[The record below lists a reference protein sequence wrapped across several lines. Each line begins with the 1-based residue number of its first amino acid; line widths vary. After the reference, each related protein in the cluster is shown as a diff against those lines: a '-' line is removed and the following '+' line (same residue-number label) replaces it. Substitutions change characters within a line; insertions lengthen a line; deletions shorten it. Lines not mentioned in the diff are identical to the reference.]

1 MDAFC
6 ISDMADEADVDDW
19 VWKYHTKFVKSF
31 PSRQKDETIYFS
43 ESQIDK
49 FLHDGIQSS
58 IEKALS
64 DGYSEDIVN
73 CLISVDGKITDEMM
87 TNFHKAF
94 YKMLERYNELY
105 HRKHYVICTDG
116 EYDFSDP
123 NNALIFIEQRLN
135 DFRENSQI

>member
-1 MDAFC
+1 M
-6 ISDMADEADVDDW
+6 
-19 VWKYHTKFVKSF
+19 KSF
-31 PSRQKDETIYFS
+31 PSRQKDDTVYFS
-43 ESQIDK
+43 ETQTDRFIC
-49 FLHDGIQSS
+49 DGIQSG

-64 DGYSEDIVN
+64 DGYSGHIVN
-73 CLISVDGKITDEMM
+73 CLISADGKITDEMM

-116 EYDFSDP
+116 EYYFSDP

-135 DFRENSQI
+135 DFRENNQI